1 MLLTHLCPHLSEIN
15 DRRSIYT
22 PRGSIHDTGVVV
34 GGAQLLLNWLESIN
48 AKIERGQSNI
58 GGGGEA
64 RASGILVG

>member
-48 AKIERGQSNI
+48 AKFERGQSNI
-58 GGGGEA
+58 GGGTRQE
-64 RASGILVG
+64 RAGF